1 MATPRPSSPGP
12 TPSTVTLPKYWLLAM
27 AALVT
32 LPWLV
37 VAWLYFGA
45 PEPETD
51 SPFADAPPTEARLGN
66 GPWGHLTATPIVI
79 SPPLEYVPA
88 EWGRNAPAEWVF
100 PNATAEVVT
109 AFLASSGFSP
119 EQMAQLG
126 PYTRREAQIAGVV
139 ITPPSALVRALTPDV
154 RARLYTQ
161 LSRSTLNFDQAQS
174 FRFKGRTPA
183 DWFTGTMMSAETRRL
198 VEPLIYADSN
208 FLHFADIESIRS
220 QISSPLERQYLAKA
234 LLRNSTVM
242 VRLWIESPEEVAG
255 LVNYWGMGGRR
266 TDIRPLLESLSDASD
281 NRTIDIVHLLPA
293 FARDH
298 LYRFP
303 KIKTMDL
310 TRPLLANCLWSAL
323 NFFEEDP
330 DDRYLDVTYAL
341 NALRTNYYVVE
352 HGFQLGDIVA
362 LVDDEGDLFHVA
374 VYLADGQLFT
384 KNGTSP
390 VSPWTIMSTQELKDF
405 YHRRAENPRVIY
417 HRLNAY

>member
-37 VAWLYFGA
+37 GPGLYFGA

-79 SPPLEYVPA
+79 SPQLEYVPA

-154 RARLYTQ
+154 HARLYTQ

-198 VEPLIYADSN
+198 VEPLADLVPTGTAVSGEGTAAQFN
-208 FLHFADIESIRS
+208 GHGPTLDR
-220 QISSPLERQYLAKA
+220 
-234 LLRNSTVM
+234 
-242 VRLWIESPEEVAG
+242 VAG
-255 LVNYWGMGGRR
+255 GSRR
-266 TDIRPLLESLSDASD
+266 TRQLLG
-281 NRTIDIVHLLPA
+281 HGWP
-293 FARDH
+293 
-298 LYRFP
+298 
-303 KIKTMDL
+303 
-310 TRPLLANCLWSAL
+310 
-323 NFFEEDP
+323 P
-330 DDRYLDVTYAL
+330 D
-341 NALRTNYYVVE
+341 
-352 HGFQLGDIVA
+352 
-362 LVDDEGDLFHVA
+362 
-374 VYLADGQLFT
+374 
-384 KNGTSP
+384 
-390 VSPWTIMSTQELKDF
+390 
-405 YHRRAENPRVIY
+405 
-417 HRLNAY
+417 